1 MMEIA
6 GWGAGQAG
14 EHRRTPVDETGL
26 QDRRRGNPPQTGAV
40 KVPGET
46 GGPGRGRRE
55 DARLLTGCARFT
67 DDILLDRTVH
77 AAFVRS
83 PVAHAEIAGI
93 DTRAAHE
100 AGALL
105 VLTAADLPF
114 IERSLILRYAHAS
127 VRHAMM
133 PFLAR
138 GRARFAGEPVAL
150 VVADS
155 RYEAED
161 FAALVEVDYRPLPA
175 IASTAA
181 ALAAEAPAL
190 HAAWPGNVAASF
202 RHETGDADAAFARCA
217 GRIART
223 FEHARQAPMP
233 LETRGCVADFDAGRD
248 FLTLHVSTQTH
259 YAVRQNLAHILEMPE
274 EGIRVIA
281 EDVGG
286 GFGSKSRPYCEEVV
300 IGHASRVLGRPVKWI
315 EDRFEH
321 FQATTHSR
329 ATETE
334 LEIGY
339 DGDGRILAL
348 RGRLTVDVGAYI
360 FTSGIITAEVA
371 SGHCAGPYKIPN
383 VSLDVV
389 CVGTN
394 KTPLATYRGAGQPEA
409 TFPLETLLDMAA
421 RDLGISAPEIRSRN
435 LVAPADMPYAP
446 HIPYAGPRCRFESGD
461 FPALLE
467 RAVAGSGYGE
477 TVEAAGA
484 HEQAAWGLACGIE
497 STGFIGFE
505 SAEVRIDGAGNV
517 TVLSGMSSQG
527 QGQATTY
534 AKVCAET
541 LGVDPERVT
550 VRMGDTGLLPFGRG
564 AFASRGAVVGA
575 NAVAGAAS
583 QVRDEALARAAV
595 LLQEKPEALSIEAG
609 GIVRPGGEG
618 TALSLGEIAR
628 ATGPGGPL
636 FEGRPGLSAHCIF
649 DTEGTLTFA
658 LSIHVVRLAVDLRTG
673 IWRILDYYVVHDIG
687 RHLDSAIVDGQVAG
701 GAVEGIGGAMLSELL
716 YDDDGQL
723 LTGNLADYAVI
734 AAPEAPT
741 IRLDRLETAPT
752 TNPLGVRGV
761 GEGGVIPAAAA
772 IANAVSRAIGA
783 GGSGRA
789 APLRRVPLRPEAVLR
804 AIKLLW

>member
-1 MMEIA
+1 M
-6 GWGAGQAG
+6 
-14 EHRRTPVDETGL
+14 TG
-26 QDRRRGNPPQTGAV
+26 DGTGA
-40 KVPGET
+40 
-46 GGPGRGRRE
+46 GRGRVE
-55 DARLLTGCARFT
+55 DARLLTGRARFA
-67 DDILLDRTVH
+67 DDIVLDRMVH

-83 PVAHAEIAGI
+83 PVAHADIAGI
-93 DTRAAHE
+93 DTRAALE

-105 VLTAADLPF
+105 ALTAADLPF
-114 IERSLILRYAHAS
+114 IEKSLILRYAHAS

-133 PFLAR
+133 PFLAL
-138 GRARFAGEPVAL
+138 GRVRFVGEPVAL

-175 IASTAA
+175 VASTAA
-181 ALAAEAPAL
+181 AVAEDAPAL
-190 HAAWPGNVAASF
+190 HGAWPGNIAAAF

-233 LETRGCVADFDAGRD
+233 LETRGCVADFNAGRD

-274 EGIRVIA
+274 DGIRVIA
-281 EDVGG
+281 ADVGG

-329 ATETE
+329 STETE

-371 SGHCAGPYKIPN
+371 SGHCAGPYKIPDI
-383 VSLDVV
+383 SLEVV

-421 RDLGISAPEIRSRN
+421 RDLGLSAPEIRRRN
-435 LVAPADMPYAP
+435 LVTPSDMPYAP
-446 HIPYAGPRCRFESGD
+446 HIPYAGPGCRFESGD

-477 TVEAAGA
+477 RVETVGA
-484 HEQAAWGLACGIE
+484 RERAAWGLACGIE

-527 QGQATTY
+527 QGQATAY
-534 AKVCAET
+534 AKVCAEV
-541 LGVDPERVT
+541 LGVDPGRVT

-583 QVRDEALARAAV
+583 RLREKVRRHAGV
-595 LLQEKPEALSIEAG
+595 LLQENPESLSLEAG
-609 GIVRPGGEG
+609 EVVRSDGERTG
-618 TALSLGEIAR
+618 LHLGDIAR
-628 ATGPGGPL
+628 AAAPGGPL
-636 FEGRPGLSAHCIF
+636 YDGDPALSSQFIF

-658 LSIHVVRLAVDLRTG
+658 LAVHAAKVAVDMQTG
-673 IWRILDYYVVHDIG
+673 RCRILDYFIVHDAG
-687 RHLDSAIVDGQVAG
+687 RLLDRAIVDGQIVG
-701 GAVEGIGGAMLSELL
+701 GAVEGIGGAMLSELV

-723 LTGNLADYAVI
+723 LTGTLADYPVI
-734 AAPEAPT
+734 AATEAPR
-741 IRLDRLETAPT
+741 IGLDHLETAPT

-761 GEGGVIPAAAA
+761 GEGGVIPVAPA
-772 IANAVSRAIGA
+772 IMNAVSRAIDPASNGH
-783 GGSGRA
+783 A
-789 APLRRVPLRPEAVLR
+789 APLCRAPLRPEAVLR
-804 AIKLLW
+804 AIALSRPERER